1 MDAALA
7 ACLCWGVG
15 LTLLVATNVDVAW
28 RTIGVF
34 AAGTSLFFLARSVGA
49 TPGIGMVYLAICVM
63 LFVLTAVILLEAF
76 GGIPFISAPGRRPGA
91 TLGHRNLAARVACL
105 SLPLL
110 WHQMVL
116 SNRKPVQVAVAMMI
130 AGAIAVIVLL
140 RSRGAL
146 LIAVGLVIALPAVTW
161 WRSSGLPKRTRYAWY
176 LWAGAVLVGGSLIVL
191 LPNRL
196 GWRRDD
202 FASSALMAFEY
213 RTGTGRGRII
223 QAQTTS
229 RIIHDAPV
237 LGVGPGNWSIV
248 YPAYAR
254 ASDPSVKL
262 GAFYPAPRIPRNDIL
277 SFGAEF
283 GAPGVALG
291 IVALIALLGRAVLM
305 LRSSDMVTQQ
315 SGLMIFGV
323 SAAAG
328 LLGFFDSIIRIAP
341 TLGLLAVMLGLAV
354 GEGTARTSLQRN
366 AGRGRH
372 FGQRTMLVGY
382 ACASFV
388 LARSALQDIA
398 TLRVLESART
408 IEDLH
413 RAVRVA
419 PNNVEARMLLALVLA
434 GAGRCDLAR
443 PHVARA
449 ALLQPFSGAVR
460 SLRLRCDIS
469 MRQP

>member
-1 MDAALA
+1 MAYDRRVCRWYFAFFSCAER
-7 ACLCWGVG
+7 WRDTWNRHGVSG
-15 LTLLVATNVDVAW
+15 DLRHAFRPHGRN
-28 RTIGVF
+28 
-34 AAGTSLFFLARSVGA
+34 SARSVWRNSIHFGPGTPTRGDTGPSQSSRASCVPFSPASLAPNGA
-49 TPGIGMVYLAICVM
+49 IEPKTGSGSGRDDDRWRDRRHCLVTVTRRIAH
-63 LFVLTAVILLEAF
+63 
-76 GGIPFISAPGRRPGA
+76 RRP
-91 TLGHRNLAARVACL
+91 
-105 SLPLL
+105 
-110 WHQMVL
+110 
-116 SNRKPVQVAVAMMI
+116 
-130 AGAIAVIVLL
+130 
-140 RSRGAL
+140 
-146 LIAVGLVIALPAVTW
+146 LPAVTW

-328 LLGFFDSIIRIAP
+328 LLGFFDSIIRVAP